1 LSDILEHKIKSLCEQ
16 GKLEKAFNLLVDS
29 FQERLYWQVRNMV
42 KTHDNSNDVVQNVM
56 IKIWKG
62 LSNFRWDSK
71 LNSWMF
77 RIAYNESITFI
88 NKEKKQIES
97 NEGDYLE
104 YLSQSLESDV
114 YYDGNEMER
123 KFQLAIASLPEKQ
136 KQVFHLKYYEDKKY
150 EEISALIGGS
160 VGGLKANYHHAV
172 KKIKEF
178 IDQH

>member
-1 LSDILEHKIKSLCEQ
+1 MSDILEHKIKSLCEQ

>member
-97 NEGDYLE
+97 NGGDYLE

>member
-1 LSDILEHKIKSLCEQ
+1 
-16 GKLEKAFNLLVDS
+16 
-29 FQERLYWQVRNMV
+29 MV

-62 LSNFRWDSK
+62 LGSFRWDSK

-88 NKEKKQIES
+88 NKEKKKVES
-97 NEGDYLE
+97 NGGDYLA

-136 KQVFHLKYYEDKKY
+136 KEVFHLKYYENKKY

-172 KKIKEF
+172 RKIKEF

>member
-1 LSDILEHKIKSLCEQ
+1 MSDILEHKIKFLCDQ
-16 GKLEKAFNLLVDS
+16 GQLEKAFNLLVDS
-29 FQERLYWQVRNMV
+29 FQEKLYWQVRNMV

-62 LSNFRWDSK
+62 LDSFRWDSK

-88 NKEKKQIES
+88 NKEKKQVES
-97 NEGDYLE
+97 NGGDYLA

-114 YYDGNEMER
+114 YYNGNEMER

-136 KQVFHLKYYEDKKY
+136 KEVFHLKYYENKKY
-150 EEISALIGGS
+150 EEISSLIGGS

-178 IDQH
+178 ID

>member
-1 LSDILEHKIKSLCEQ
+1 MSDILEHKIKSLCEQ

-123 KFQLAIASLPEKQ
+123 KFQLAIASLPVKQ
-136 KQVFHLKYYEDKKY
+136 KEVFHLKYYENKKY

>member
-1 LSDILEHKIKSLCEQ
+1 MSDILEHKIKSLCEQ

-97 NEGDYLE
+97 NGGDYLE

-160 VGGLKANYHHAV
+160 VGGLKANNHQAV